1 MLKRSK
7 VSRSRDNPQWKE
19 KKALLQAVVDEDVP
33 RVVQLCDEG
42 VPPDKRAVHAAPFPI
57 EVAVALGNYEL
68 AEALFAK
75 GAYPPKGTAELLGTL
90 PEQEKKIMYDQYCE
104 WSEFMK
110 DLMSMVLS
118 RAVDGEPG
126 GGSQP
131 AKLAYT
137 SILGTGPGSR
147 ASQWTWE
154 EELRWYRLLESYGAM
169 NEERI
174 VCQMTWRGLF
184 KATGGAQGEDRELL
198 TRHAKRV
205 HFFLGKIPG
214 AATADC
220 ISRVFKRAFENLDTT
235 TLNMLLVHGFHYPVA
250 AYRFYGFEF
259 TDAVPPAADSDGQ
272 VLRVRGTVGPRDPL
286 HTPEE
291 AAEAT
296 AKHLERMASLRG
308 HLFLHAVRRGIELAA
323 PTDPPVNLGIPF
335 VWHGGRQQLEH
346 YIVWDPMNTAEVARK
361 VRAAHDRAFLVYE
374 RMCKNQM
381 SGPWG
386 RYKQRFW
393 MKSFTTFWWL
403 KVSKLSIPPEKGG
416 AMDMEAYS
424 QSSMEIMKDLA
435 KADAQAA
442 EADAEAAEA

>member
-1 MLKRSK
+1 MLKRRK
-7 VSRSRDNPQWKE
+7 VSRSRTNPQWKE

-42 VPPDKRAVHAAPFPI
+42 VRPDKRAVHAAPFPI

-104 WSEFMK
+104 QSGFLK
-110 DLMSMVLS
+110 DLVSMVLS
-118 RAVDGEPG
+118 RAAHDEPDA
-126 GGSQP
+126 SDLP

-137 SILGTGPGSR
+137 SILGTGPGSC

-174 VCQMTWRGLF
+174 VMQMTWRGLP
-184 KATGGAQGEDRELL
+184 KVTGGAQGEDRELL
-198 TRHAKRV
+198 ARHAKRV

-220 ISRVFKRAFENLDTT
+220 ISKLFKRAFENLDTT
-235 TLNMLLVHGFHYPVA
+235 TLNILLVHGFHYPVA
-250 AYRFYGFEF
+250 AYRSYGFEF

-296 AKHLERMASLRG
+296 AQHLKHMASLRG

-323 PTDPPVNLGIPF
+323 PTDPPVNLGIPY
-335 VWHGGRQQLEH
+335 VWQGGRQQLEH
-346 YIVWDPMNTAEVARK
+346 YMIHDPMNTGEVARK
-361 VRAAHDRAFLVYE
+361 VRAAHDRAFLLYE
-374 RMCKNQM
+374 RVCKNQM
-381 SGPWG
+381 SGPWA

-393 MKSFTTFWWL
+393 MQSFTSFWWL

-416 AMDMEAYS
+416 TMDMEADLE
-424 QSSMEIMKDLA
+424 SSTEGI
-435 KADAQAA
+435 A
-442 EADAEAAEA
+442 ELFPQYGGA

>member
-1 MLKRSK
+1 MLKRRK
-7 VSRSRDNPQWKE
+7 VSRSRTNPQWKE
-19 KKALLQAVVDEDVP
+19 KKALLQAVVDEDVA
-33 RVVQLCDEG
+33 RVVQLCDKG

-75 GAYPPKGTAELLGTL
+75 GAYPSKGTAELPGTL
-90 PEQEKKIMYDQYCE
+90 PEQEKKDMYDQYCE

-118 RAVDGEPG
+118 RAVHGEPDVRDL
-126 GGSQP
+126 P

-137 SILGTGPGSR
+137 SVLGTGMS
-147 ASQWTWE
+147 ASQWRWDD
-154 EELRWYRLLESYGAM
+154 ELRWYRLLESYGAM

-174 VCQMTWRGLF
+174 VCQMTWRGLP
-184 KATGGAQGEDRELL
+184 KVTGGAQGEDREVL
-198 TRHAKRV
+198 TRHSNRA
-205 HFFLGKIPG
+205 HFFLGKIPT
-214 AATADC
+214 TADFRSN
-220 ISRVFKRAFENLDTT
+220 IYKRAFEQLDTEM
-235 TLNMLLVHGFHYPVA
+235 LNMLLVHGFHYPAA

-259 TDAVPPAADSDGQ
+259 TDAPIGGNSDGR
-272 VLRVRGTVGPRDPL
+272 VLRVRGAVGPRDPL

-296 AKHLERMASLRG
+296 AKHLKHMASLRG
-308 HLFLHAVRRGIELAA
+308 ALFLRMVLRGIQLAA

-335 VWHGGRQQLEH
+335 VWQGGRQQLEH
-346 YIVWDPMNTAEVARK
+346 CIIHDPMNPGEVARK

-374 RMCKNQM
+374 RVCKNQM

-416 AMDMEAYS
+416 TMDMAADLE
-424 QSSMEIMKDLA
+424 SSTEGI
-435 KADAQAA
+435 A
-442 EADAEAAEA
+442 ELFPHYGGA

>member
-1 MLKRSK
+1 MLKRRK
-7 VSRSRDNPQWKE
+7 VVPRSRANPQWKE
-19 KKALLQAVVDEDVP
+19 KKALLQAVVDEDIP
-33 RVVQLCDEG
+33 RVVELCEEG
-42 VPPDKRAVHAAPFPI
+42 VPPDRRAVHAAPFPI

-75 GAYPPKGTAELLGTL
+75 GAYPPKGTASLLETL
-90 PEQEKKIMYDQYCE
+90 PEQEKKNMYDVYSE
-104 WSEFMK
+104 WSEFLK
-110 DLMSMVLS
+110 DLLSMVLS
-118 RAVDGEPG
+118 RAVHGEPDA
-126 GGSQP
+126 SDLP

-137 SILGTGPGSR
+137 SVLGTGMS

-154 EELRWYRLLESYGAM
+154 EEVRWYRLLESYGAM

-174 VCQMTWRGLF
+174 VCQMTWRGLP
-184 KATGGAQGEDRELL
+184 KVTGGAQGADRELL
-198 TRHAKRV
+198 TRHSNRA
-205 HFFLGKIPG
+205 HFFLGKIPT
-214 AATADC
+214 TADFRSN
-220 ISRVFKRAFENLDTT
+220 IYKRAFEQLDTEM
-235 TLNMLLVHGFHYPVA
+235 LNMLLVHGFHYPVA

-259 TDAVPPAADSDGQ
+259 TDAPIGGNSDGR
-272 VLRVRGTVGPRDPL
+272 VLRVRGAVGPRDPL

-296 AKHLERMASLRG
+296 AKHLKHMASLRG
-308 HLFLHAVRRGIELAA
+308 CLFLRAVLRGIQLAA

-335 VWHGGRQQLEH
+335 VWQGGRQQLEH
-346 YIVWDPMNTAEVARK
+346 YIIHDPMNPGEVARK

-381 SGPWG
+381 SGQWG

-403 KVSKLSIPPEKGG
+403 TVSKLSIPPEKGG
-416 AMDMEAYS
+416 KMDMEAYA
-424 QSSMEIMKDLA
+424 QSSMEVLA

>member
-1 MLKRSK
+1 MLKRRK
-7 VSRSRDNPQWKE
+7 VVPRSRTNPQWKE

-33 RVVQLCDEG
+33 RVVQLCEEG
-42 VPPDKRAVHAAPFPI
+42 VPPDRRAVHAAPFPI

-104 WSEFMK
+104 WSEFLK
-110 DLMSMVLS
+110 DLLSMVLS
-118 RAVDGEPG
+118 RAVWTSPTDAALPE
-126 GGSQP
+126 
-131 AKLAYT
+131 KLAYS
-137 SILGTGPGSR
+137 SIHWGISV
-147 ASQWTWE
+147 SQWTWDD
-154 EELRWYRLLESYGAM
+154 ELRWYRLLESYGAM

-174 VCQMTWRGLF
+174 VCQMTWRGLP
-184 KATGGAQGEDRELL
+184 KVTGGAQGEDRELL

-205 HFFLGKIPG
+205 HFFLGKIP
-214 AATADC
+214 ATSDFR
-220 ISRVFKRAFENLDTT
+220 SRIFKRAFEDLDTA

-259 TDAVPPAADSDGQ
+259 TDAVPPAADADGR
-272 VLRVRGTVGPRDPL
+272 VLRVRGEVGPRNPL

-296 AKHLERMASLRG
+296 AQHLERMASLRG
-308 HLFLHAVRRGIELAA
+308 GLFLRAVLRGIQLAA

-335 VWHGGRQQLEH
+335 VWQGGRQRLEH
-346 YIVWDPMNTAEVARK
+346 HIIHDPMNPGEVARK

-381 SGPWG
+381 SGPWA

-393 MKSFTTFWWL
+393 MKSFTSFWWL

-416 AMDMEAYS
+416 TMDMEAYA
-424 QSSMEIMKDLA
+424 QSSMENLMEDLA

>member
-1 MLKRSK
+1 MPKRRK
-7 VSRSRDNPQWKE
+7 VSRSRTNPQWKE

-42 VPPDKRAVHAAPFPI
+42 VPPNKRAVHAAPFPI

-75 GAYPPKGTAELLGTL
+75 GAYPPKGTADLLATL
-90 PEQEKKIMYDQYCE
+90 PEQEKKIMYDEYCE
-104 WSEFMK
+104 WSEFLK
-110 DLMSMVLS
+110 DLLAMVLS
-118 RAVDGEPG
+118 RAVWTAPDGRDL
-126 GGSQP
+126 P
-131 AKLAYT
+131 AKLAYN
-137 SILGTGPGSR
+137 SI
-147 ASQWTWE
+147 QWTISVSRWTWDD
-154 EELRWYRLLESYGAM
+154 ELRWYRLLESYGAM
-169 NEERI
+169 NEECI
-174 VCQMTWRGLF
+174 VCWMTWRGLP
-184 KATGGAQGEDRELL
+184 KVTGGAQGEDRELL

-205 HFFLGKIPG
+205 HFFLGKIP
-214 AATADC
+214 ATTDC
-220 ISRVFKRAFENLDTT
+220 SSKLFKRAFENLDTT
-235 TLNMLLVHGFHYPVA
+235 MLNMLLVHGFHYPVA

-272 VLRVRGTVGPRDPL
+272 VLRVRDTVGPRNPL

-308 HLFLHAVRRGIELAA
+308 GLFLHAVLRGIQLAA

-335 VWHGGRQQLEH
+335 VWQGGRQQLEH
-346 YIVWDPMNTAEVARK
+346 HIIHDPMNPGEVARK

-393 MKSFTTFWWL
+393 MKSLTTFWWL

-416 AMDMEAYS
+416 SMDMAADL
-424 QSSMEIMKDLA
+424 QSSTEGI
-435 KADAQAA
+435 AA
-442 EADAEAAEA
+442 AYPHYTGA